1 MPVQWLVN
9 WWNLIFVLPFSLA
22 LLYLGLYTVS
32 GITFGDADADGD
44 FDADGDIDH
53 DFDAGVDHDLDADA
67 DADADGDVDQDLD
80 ADQDVDGD
88 HDAGS
93 HEAEGGGRG
102 VDAPVHIAAMNWLG
116 IGRVPVSL
124 VLMVLL
130 LTWGV
135 AGFLTNAAMQERGA
149 MAAVFSIPIAAV
161 VSFFVTHTVT
171 ALIARYLPLYE
182 TTAQRRHA
190 LLGSV
195 GEAMY
200 PIDRKFGMVS
210 VREETGDLYQ
220 VACRAVG
227 DAIGKGSKVK
237 LVSYNA
243 KEGLF
248 YVAPHDA
255 AESGSGVPQLGR
267 K

>member
-1 MPVQWLVN
+1 MSVQWLVN
-9 WWNLIFVLPFSLA
+9 WWNLIFLLPFSLA

-44 FDADGDIDH
+44 FDADADVDH
-53 DFDAGVDHDLDADA
+53 DFDAGGDVDHDV
-67 DADADGDVDQDLD
+67 DADADGDVDQDVD

-88 HDAGS
+88 HDGGS
-93 HEAEGGGRG
+93 HETEGGGRG
-102 VDAPVHIAAMNWLG
+102 VDAPAHIAAMNWLG
-116 IGRVPVSL
+116 VGRVPVSL

-135 AGFLTNAAMQERGA
+135 AGFLTNAALQERGV
-149 MAAVFSIPIAAV
+149 MAAMFSIPVAAIA
-161 VSFFVTHTVT
+161 SLLVTHTVT
-171 ALIARYLPLYE
+171 ALIAKYLPLYE

-200 PIDRKFGMVS
+200 PIDEKFGMVS
-210 VREETGDLYQ
+210 VREASGDLYQ
-220 VACRAVG
+220 VACRSAG
-227 DAIGKGSKVK
+227 DPIAKGSKVK
-237 LVSYNA
+237 LVSYSA
-243 KEGLF
+243 KESLF
-248 YVAPHDA
+248 YVTPHDA
-255 AESGSGVPQLGR
+255 AEPAAQVSQLGR